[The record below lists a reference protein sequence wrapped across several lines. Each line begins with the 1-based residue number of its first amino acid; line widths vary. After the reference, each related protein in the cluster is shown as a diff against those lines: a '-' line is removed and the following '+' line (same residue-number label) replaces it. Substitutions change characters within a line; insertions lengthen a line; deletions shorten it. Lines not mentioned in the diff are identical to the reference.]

1 MAKNYYPLLEEFIE
15 KLRSG
20 TLNEAASAEAIA
32 QLQRLAPKLEEQEAA
47 ISPYT
52 GNTINVKKV
61 AEEIEKAKYKI
72 TTQSQLYRPY
82 VNDMSP
88 TIYTWVID
96 TMATD
101 GVRLFVNPEFAAN
114 LSWLGK
120 IFVLIHEIMHCI
132 MMHDTRGQGFDHDLF
147 NQAADYEINAI
158 ICDTTDDFDEK
169 FVKDDIHGLYEKKY
183 LNVPV
188 EEIYQ
193 DLLKNPPKLP
203 PPPPNV
209 GQGNPQFGGKPQPGQ
224 GQPQQG
230 QGQGQG
236 QGQQSQQGKG
246 QGQGQGQQG
255 QSGQQPGQGG
265 GGGQQQQQGKKQPG
279 QGGGEDPN
287 AGQKKQIQKKL
298 AKGDGGRCGQIIDK
312 KTGENIAKAEGY
324 SSEDAREGEDPR
336 AKWQANAKEMMK
348 TYEKIKE
355 AGQGRGDSLIKALG
369 KLLKPVVQWKSLLRV
384 YVGSAL
390 SPEKEWRVGA
400 KKHLY
405 KSDEYLKRGLRTK
418 KDAIKKAFLIV
429 DASGSMFSKSGNVT
443 IFDRVISE
451 ITHIIQ
457 SKKIKEIYV
466 LFFDGSVDPN
476 ATQIIR
482 KGQKVFKPDLSRA
495 SLGGGTNFQAPLDYI
510 HDKYHDAVNLVI
522 FLTDGY
528 ADHPK
533 KPKYT
538 NKFIW
543 LVYDN
548 PGWKKPFGRSI
559 QVDMQD
565 MV

>member
-1 MAKNYYPLLEEFIE
+1 MAENYYPLLEEFIH

-20 TLNEAASAEAIA
+20 TLSEAASAEEIE
-32 QLQRLAPKLEEQEAA
+32 QLKRISPKLEEQEAA

-52 GNTINVKKV
+52 GQTINVKKV

-82 VNDMSP
+82 VNDMTP

-158 ICDTTDDFDEK
+158 ICDTTDDFEPK
-169 FVKDDIHGLYEKKY
+169 FVTDELHGLYEKKY

-209 GQGNPQFGGKPQPGQ
+209 GKGNPQFGGQPQPGQ

-230 QGQGQG
+230 QPGQGQG
-236 QGQQSQQGKG
+236 QGQP
-246 QGQGQGQQG
+246 GQQK
-255 QSGQQPGQGG
+255 PGQGG
-265 GGGQQQQQGKKQPG
+265 GGGGQQPQQGKKKPG
-279 QGGGEDPN
+279 EGEGEGDPS
-287 AGQKKQIQKKL
+287 AGQKKQLQKRL
-298 AKGDGGRCGQIIDK
+298 EKGDGGRCGQIIDK
-312 KTGENIAKAEGY
+312 KTGEQIAKAEGY
-324 SSEDAREGEDPR
+324 SDEEARSGDDAK
-336 AKWQANAKEMMK
+336 AQWQAAAKEMVR

-355 AGQGRGDSLIKALG
+355 AGQGRGDSLVKILG
-369 KLLKPVVQWKSLLRV
+369 KLLKPVVQWKSLLRA

-429 DASGSMFSKSGNVT
+429 DASGSMFSKSGNST

-457 SKKIKEIYV
+457 AKKIKEIYV
-466 LFFDGSVDPN
+466 LFFDGAVDPN
-476 ATQIIR
+476 ATQIIK

-495 SLGGGTNFQAPLDYI
+495 SLGGGTNFQAPLNYI

-533 KPKYT
+533 RPKYV